1 MTIQPEVPRSHPQAT
16 ERAVILDVQEITKTL
31 SLSHEEL
38 AILKGIS
45 FQIYESEIVA
55 IVGPSGAGKSTLLG
69 IIAGLDSPSAGR
81 VLLNGRDISHLR
93 ESQLASVRN
102 RSLGMV
108 FQAFNLIPTLT
119 AQENVELPLYTGKH
133 RGSPATRARELL
145 TLVGLE
151 QRLHHRP
158 NQLSGGEQQRVA
170 LARALACDPALI
182 IADEPTGNLD
192 ARNSEHVLQLI
203 LQLRSTIGKTFII
216 ATHDPLVASLADR
229 TIRIVDGQIAAIE
242 ATHSVVTQ

>member
-1 MTIQPEVPRSHPQAT
+1 MNSQPAVPSSYPQAT
-16 ERAVILDVQEITKTL
+16 ESAVILDVQEITKTL
-31 SLSHEEL
+31 PLSHEQL

-69 IIAGLDSPSAGR
+69 IIAGLDSPSTGR
-81 VLLNGRDISHLR
+81 VLLNGMDISHLR

-203 LQLRSTIGKTFII
+203 LQLRSTLGKTFII

-242 ATHSVVTQ
+242 ATHSAVTQ